1 VPEPYV
7 RAMESVL
14 GIGQTLGLPG
24 GRLRGW
30 AMQHSGWRP
39 IGRGE
44 FDSLVAEQE
53 AALDRGQKAMLD
65 ACRIEPWQA
74 VIRRSEQAG
83 DERVW
88 VIAERQGQVL
98 YFDDVEWGWNFSEV
112 DEAGRILRPGGR
124 QCELSGILES
134 EEGTVS

>member
-1 VPEPYV
+1 VND
-7 RAMESVL
+7 AAS
-14 GIGQTLGLPG
+14 
-24 GRLRGW
+24 RL
-30 AMQHSGWRP
+30 ATDP
-39 IGRGE
+39 KGE

-65 ACRIEPWQA
+65 ACRVEPWRA

-83 DERVW
+83 DERAW

-112 DEAGRILRPGGR
+112 DEEGRILRPGGR
-124 QCELSGILES
+124 QRELSGVLES
-134 EEGTVS
+134 GGTAS